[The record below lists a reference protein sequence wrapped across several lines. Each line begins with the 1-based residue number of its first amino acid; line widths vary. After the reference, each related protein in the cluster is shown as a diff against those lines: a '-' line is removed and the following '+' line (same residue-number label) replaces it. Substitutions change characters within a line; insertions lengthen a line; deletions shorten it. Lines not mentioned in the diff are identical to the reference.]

1 MCGFVGEI
9 RKARNQPQKIGVI
22 EKLNELIIHRGPD
35 SFGSA
40 QLGQSTFAHR
50 RLSILDLSN
59 NASQPMFDD
68 ANELLLVFN
77 GEIYNY
83 QEVRKELLSLG
94 HEFNGSGDT
103 EVLLKSYLQ
112 WGEKCVYRLNGM
124 FSFGIYDAKKK
135 LFFAFRD
142 PIGQKPFFYSV
153 IDAGLVFSSELRP
166 LLEHPDI
173 SNKLE
178 NSSIA
183 HYLIY
188 ESFPHSTTP
197 IKNIHKLNPGSQ
209 LIYSVEEHKIEIK
222 KYWKNIP
229 DESLSKELAK
239 LSDEK
244 LISLASS
251 ILDKSV
257 VQHLRSDVPLGIYLS
272 GGIDSNVLLDVSAKH
287 LNASSIQTFTVG
299 SDNKSYDESSI
310 SRKTSVN
317 VGTVHH
323 EIYPTSEEKRSSVIK
338 LLNTLDEPISDLG
351 LLASF
356 EVAKFASSKVKVVF
370 AGDGGDE
377 LFFGYEPFNKW
388 KIGEV
393 IASLPKFV
401 RENIILAVI
410 DRLPSDFEYMSF
422 KTKAKIFFKG
432 LMHPQFSRNAAWY
445 SGFDLSSAS
454 DILESDY
461 KQHILRK
468 NADKVS
474 IVYEFLYQL
483 HRDMAD
489 HDDLTRLAIEYQNT
503 YLPNL
508 ICSHTDKASMAFSIE
523 ARSPFLDKDVISFAN
538 ALPVNAKLRNGKG
551 KWILRQYLAQN
562 PNFVHIFNRKKQ
574 GYTVPLG
581 LWFNNELYDF
591 VEHYLNSDQISKAKI
606 FKKNEVQRLW
616 GHHKSGYQNNT
627 KKLWPIVVLNHWIEK
642 NRVTI

>member
-142 PIGQKPFFYSV
+142 PIGQKPFFYTV
-153 IDAGLVFSSELRP
+153 NDAGLVFSSELRP

-209 LIYSVEEHKIEIK
+209 LIYSEEEHKIEIK
-222 KYWKNIP
+222 KYWNNIP

-287 LNASSIQTFTVG
+287 LHASSIQTFTVG
-299 SDNKSYDESSI
+299 SDNKSYDESSV

-401 RENIILAVI
+401 RENIILAII

-461 KQHILRK
+461 KQHILGK

-606 FKKNEVQRLW
+606 FKKKEVQRLW
-616 GHHKSGYQNNT
+616 GHHKRGYQNNT